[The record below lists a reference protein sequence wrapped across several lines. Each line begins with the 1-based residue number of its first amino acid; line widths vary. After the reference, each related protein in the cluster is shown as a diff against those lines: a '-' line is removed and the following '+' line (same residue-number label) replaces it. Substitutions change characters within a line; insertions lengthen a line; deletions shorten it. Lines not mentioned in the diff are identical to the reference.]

1 MTAPSPQARALGA
14 LRQADEPR
22 WRATVRGALE
32 AHGSIPRASAA
43 LGISH
48 HTLRLWLAGDATLGQ
63 GIDLRRAV
71 TRALI
76 PAEAMRAAIAAAG
89 GVVSDAARALGIT
102 PEGIEARLARDPSI
116 WPDGVPR
123 RRRARPPRETLAEIE
138 ALIAAH
144 GGVAAT
150 ARALG
155 VTKQAIS
162 GRLHTARRRA
172 G

>member
-1 MTAPSPQARALGA
+1 MTGSQERVVLNDRYEIQQRIGRGGMADVFLSVARGQMGVNKLAVIKR
-14 LRQADEPR
+14 LRPVLAE
-22 WRATVRGALE
+22 E
-32 AHGSIPRASAA
+32 AAFRNMF
-43 LGISH
+43 L
-48 HTLRLWLAGDATLGQ
+48 D
-63 GIDLRRAV
+63 
-71 TRALI
+71 
-76 PAEAMRAAIAAAG
+76 
-89 GVVSDAARALGIT
+89 
-102 PEGIEARLARDPSI
+102 EARLARDPSI